1 MKMDQIYLTGQYG
14 SNRIVL
20 RYKFIKNIS
29 KSQKKLSTEPY
40 RGYLRE
46 QYCPGVI
53 ISRSEFT
60 ENACKYKV
68 NQTIFDK
75 D

>member
-1 MKMDQIYLTGQYG
+1 MDPIYLKGQYG
-14 SNRIVL
+14 SSRIVP

-29 KSQKKLSTEPY
+29 RSQKKLFTEPY

-46 QYCPGVI
+46 EYCSDVI
-53 ISRSEFT
+53 IFQFVFT
-60 ENACKYKV
+60 ENVCKC
-68 NQTIFDK
+68 NASQTIFDK